1 MIEVAE
7 CALVDK
13 PVVQRL
19 REETED
25 KLKTGDPIVMA
36 EAVGAKRTLEK
47 LDLWEDPPI
56 QKEMP

>member
-1 MIEVAE
+1 MIEVTE

-13 PVVQRL
+13 AVVREY
-19 REETED
+19 REEIE
-25 KLKTGDPIVMA
+25 KELKSGDPIVMA

-47 LDLWEDPPI
+47 LDLWEDPPR